1 MLAVCGALA
10 ACGYKGPLYMPGS
23 PQDHPRPVP
32 PPPLKPGESAT
43 PAAPTTQA
51 TPSKASA
58 NTSTDDTQRT
68 EPVPDLFQQ

>member
-1 MLAVCGALA
+1 MLAVCGVLA

-23 PQDHPRPVP
+23 PQDHPHPVP

-43 PAAPTTQA
+43 PAPTTA
-51 TPSKASA
+51 AP
-58 NTSTDDTQRT
+58 NTSPDDTQRT

>member
-32 PPPLKPGESAT
+32 PPALKPGQT
-43 PAAPTTQA
+43 AAPEAAPPARAPNDSGHARQA
-51 TPSKASA
+51 
-58 NTSTDDTQRT
+58 N
-68 EPVPDLFQQ
+68 PVPDLFPQ